1 MERIIHKYFDQM
13 ESLEERLSNDVED
26 IVSKIDIK
34 AIIANPLVE
43 LTAVVSII
51 KEKLEEE
58 YQLEAFEVGQKFAR
72 DIQ

>member
-1 MERIIHKYFDQM
+1 MERVINKYFDQM
-13 ESLEERLSNDVED
+13 GSLEERLSNDVED

>member
-1 MERIIHKYFDQM
+1 M

>member
-1 MERIIHKYFDQM
+1 MERVINKYFDQM

>member
-1 MERIIHKYFDQM
+1 MERVIHKHFDKM
-13 ESLEERLSNDVED
+13 ESLEEKLSNDVED